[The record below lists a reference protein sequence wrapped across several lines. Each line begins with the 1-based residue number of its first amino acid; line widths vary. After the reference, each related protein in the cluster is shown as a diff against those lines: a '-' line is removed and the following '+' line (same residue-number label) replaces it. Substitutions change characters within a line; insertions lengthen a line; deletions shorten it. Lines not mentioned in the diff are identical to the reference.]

1 MLLTSPVKNIA
12 WAVAFFVVLMVF
24 LLSLGYAAVYLQ
36 AGQMKPVYR
45 YRIVIVSVF
54 ILIVLMFRSA
64 QSLSWVDGLA
74 VAIISV
80 GLMFYSGR
88 RLR

>member
-12 WAVAFFVVLMVF
+12 WAVGFFAALEVF

-36 AGQMKPVYR
+36 AGQMRPVYR
-45 YRIVIVSVF
+45 YRIIIISAF

-64 QSLSWVDGLA
+64 QSLSWLDGL
-74 VAIISV
+74 VLIIITV
-80 GLMFYSGR
+80 GLLFYSSR
-88 RLR
+88 RAR